1 MQRRKSA
8 LLVLPIIILS
18 CSRDEKTNR
27 PSETTDPSAVVYK
40 MPEESAPHE
49 GTRLQWPHEYQYGT
63 TYRDRPDPTDNNN
76 QRTGTKRKGSYCG
89 L

>member
-49 GTRLQWPHEYQYGT
+49 GTGFNGHTNINMGLLT
-63 TYRDRPDPTDNNN
+63 AMLDPTDNNN